1 MSEKRERIKLDEHT
15 VRCLVD
21 DNYEWETGEPEVGFA
36 FVEEKLSGNDLE
48 KGIEDKEA
56 IIQRTSDGK
65 FFKIEWWESPHRSLF
80 EDISFPFD
88 GYEVFPHVITKTIYK

>member
-1 MSEKRERIKLDEHT
+1 MNRERIKLDEHN
-15 VRCLVD
+15 VRSLID
-21 DNYEWETGEPEVGFA
+21 DNYECEEGEPDVEFA
-36 FVEEKLSGNDLE
+36 FIEEKLAGNDLE

-65 FFKIEWWESPHRSLF
+65 FFKIEWWESPHRDLF

-88 GYEVFPHVITKTIYK
+88 GTEVFPQVVTQTHYV